1 MNERI
6 KNMKLKSQMVTG
18 FGTVITVI
26 VILLI
31 ISFLSMDSIAR
42 KTTNL
47 YEGPYQFASITDDLC
62 KSLVAIERDLYK
74 GIVISDVTAG
84 DSLFQQVDAE
94 EAAVIENT
102 KIAEQYID
110 TEEEK
115 ALLAELNALLTEGA
129 PIRIEISE
137 KIRNNQDKEAFQQL
151 YSEFAPIFEQAS
163 EAVQKL
169 NDSARNDA
177 AQYEATAKQNSLLS
191 KILNLIVAGFGI
203 MWAVYIAGRITK
215 GIVLPVK
222 EIETAIVEI
231 SHGNLD
237 VTVNY
242 RSNNEVGKLAHSTR
256 TTATRLKKII
266 SVSSMTLGS
275 MAEKNMAVSIEEE
288 FMGDFKPIKDSID
301 KIIIFLNDMIAKT
314 RKASEQVTQASE
326 QVAQVAQT
334 LAANS
339 TEQAVSVEALVESVD
354 QVTSN
359 VEENAE
365 YALHVNE
372 ISEDAVQNIEEGNEY
387 MRKLLSSMKEINQ
400 QSEQISSIIK
410 VIDGIAGQTNLLSL
424 NASIEAAR
432 AGEAGK
438 GFAVV
443 ASEIGQLAAE
453 CAQAAKNT
461 TSLIGAS
468 IGAVGRGSALA
479 DETAVILDKVVSSV
493 KESGRLVS
501 NISQASNQQARAL
514 EEILK
519 GVNAISQSVEGNS
532 ATAEEASASS
542 EELLSQAEEL
552 SLMLSIYKIKVV

>member
-6 KNMKLKSQMVTG
+6 KNMKLKSQMLVG
-18 FGTVITVI
+18 FGTVIAVI
-26 VILLI
+26 VFLLI

-42 KTTNL
+42 KTTDL
-47 YEGPYQFASITDDLC
+47 YEGPYQFASITDEIC
-62 KSLVAIERDLYK
+62 KSLAEIERDLYK
-74 GIVISDVTAG
+74 GIVISDIATG
-84 DSLFQQVDAE
+84 TSLSQQVDAE
-94 EAAVIENT
+94 EASVIKNT

-115 ALLAELNALLTEGA
+115 ALLAEFNALLAEGA

-137 KIRNNQDKEAFQQL
+137 KITNNQDEEAFEQID
-151 YSEFAPIFEQAS
+151 SEFAPLFERAS
-163 EAVQKL
+163 EVILKL
-169 NDSARNDA
+169 NASAKNDA
-177 AQYEATAKQNSLLS
+177 LQYEAMAKQNSLLS
-191 KILNLIVAGFGI
+191 KILNLILACFGI
-203 MWAVYIAGRITK
+203 TWAVYIASRITK

-222 EIETAIVEI
+222 QIEAAIVDI

-256 TTATRLKKII
+256 TTASRLKAII
-266 SVSSMTLGS
+266 SVSSGTLSS

-301 KIIIFLNDMIAKT
+301 KIIFFLNDMIVKT
-314 RKASEQVTQASE
+314 RNASDQVTLASE
-326 QVAQVAQT
+326 QVAQIAQT
-334 LAANS
+334 LASNS
-339 TEQAVSVEALVESVD
+339 ADQATSIEALVESVD
-354 QVTSN
+354 HVTSN

-365 YALHVNE
+365 YAQHVNE
-372 ISEDAVQNIEEGNEY
+372 ISEGAVQNIEEGNEY
-387 MRKLLSSMKEINQ
+387 MSKLLSSMKEINQ

-410 VIDGIAGQTNLLSL
+410 IIDGIAGQTNLLSL

-479 DETAVILDKVVSSV
+479 DETADILDKVVSSV
-493 KESGRLVS
+493 KESGRLVG
-501 NISQASNQQARAL
+501 NISQASNQQAREL

-519 GVNAISQSVEGNS
+519 GVNVISESVEGNS

-552 SLMLSIYKIKVV
+552 SLMLSVYKTKTV